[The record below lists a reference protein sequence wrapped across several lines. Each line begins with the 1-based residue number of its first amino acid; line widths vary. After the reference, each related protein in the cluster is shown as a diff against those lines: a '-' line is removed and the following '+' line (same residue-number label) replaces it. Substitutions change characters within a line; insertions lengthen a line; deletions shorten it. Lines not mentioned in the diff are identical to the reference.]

1 VSPLVLGVVLA
12 PGNVAGFK
20 SPPVRLRGAAVG
32 LLALLRN
39 EGGSVGTSMAQT
51 ITERR
56 EQFHLARVGE
66 LLDPFHPQ
74 VASFLGRAQAFFY
87 QRTGDAAGSQQRALQ
102 VLDDLRQQ
110 QASSLAYFDVF
121 FLAAVLGAALV
132 FLVLFM
138 KRSVAEKGA
147 HIGAE

>member
-1 VSPLVLGVVLA
+1 MH
-12 PGNVAGFK
+12 
-20 SPPVRLRGAAVG
+20 LRGAAVG

-51 ITERR
+51 IQERR
-56 EQFHLARVGE
+56 EQFHLSRVGE
-66 LLDPFHPQ
+66 FLDPFNPQ
-74 VASFLGRAQAFFY
+74 VNSYLERAQAFFF
-87 QRTGDAAGSQQRALQ
+87 QRTGDASGSRQRALQ
-102 VLDDLRQQ
+102 TLDNLRQQ

-121 FLAAVLGAALV
+121 FMCAVVGSALV

-147 HIGAE
+147 HVGAE